1 MAESA
6 EANRKVAL
14 ITGGSFG
21 IGAAVA
27 FALARDG
34 FDIAVTGTRVENVA
48 GTCAKLDALRVRSHA
63 VALDVRSPES
73 IDAGLASVLSAL
85 GRIDVLVNN
94 AGIPLAKPALEI
106 TPAEWENV
114 VATNLNGT
122 FYTTQAFGRYLTGNK
137 REGQIINIGSTH
149 GLVGYAGRS
158 AYGTSKAAV
167 HQLTRML
174 AIEWAS
180 LGIRVNAIAPGRVD
194 SNSPA
199 RATTS
204 SDPKVLEAS
213 RKRVPLDRFCSVED
227 VAEAVRYLAS
237 PGAAYITGHTLVL
250 DGGLTVA

>member
-1 MAESA
+1 MSA
-6 EANRKVAL
+6 SISVSRKVAF

-21 IGAAVA
+21 IGAAA
-27 FALARDG
+27 ALALARDG
-34 FDIAVTGTRVENVA
+34 FDVAVSGTRIENVA

-73 IDAGLASVLSAL
+73 IDAAFASVLAAL
-85 GRIDVLVNN
+85 GQIDVIVNN

-106 TPAEWENV
+106 TPAEWEDV

-122 FYTTQAFGRYLTGNK
+122 FYVTQAFGRYLVGNK
-137 REGQIINIGSTH
+137 REGQVINIGSAH
-149 GLVGYAGRS
+149 GLVGYAGRA

-167 HQLTRML
+167 HHLARML
-174 AIEWAS
+174 AIEWAP
-180 LGIRVNAIAPGRVD
+180 LGIRVNVVAPGRVE

-199 RATTS
+199 REQTS

-213 RKRVPLDRFCSVED
+213 RKRVPLDRFCTVED

-237 PGAAYITGHTLVL
+237 PGAAFITGHTLVL